1 MQIKRYEVLDIKE
14 AIKLIKRDLGEDAV
28 IISTRQVNKSEEFGF
43 FGKPFLEVV
52 AAVDYNEEI
61 SINGRDREEDNK
73 KLNYDLIT
81 PLYDDIK
88 FLKDNFESIVEDK
101 VIFVLNSKF
110 EEVKSMLDEL
120 RFSVDF
126 LKKEKSGSK
135 IIDEELFSYLDR
147 LGFDRRISVKLN
159 DIFFKGLVLKN
170 FTPSEKIEYFLKFFK
185 KLIERRLEK
194 KTAPR
199 STADGKI
206 LVSLV
211 GNNGVGKT
219 SSAAK
224 LCAKYIFEKNKHV
237 SLCSLDIL
245 KINGNEALKNYAKKL
260 KIEFASIKNTDEFKT
275 FVSNSDSDV
284 IIVDSFG
291 VNHNNLYQLNN
302 LAKFFDIYKGKMKN
316 SLLLSAQTKSH
327 DAMRIYE
334 SFNNKIGLNSL
345 IITKVDESYSI
356 GNLAGIFLQ
365 SDLTIDYLTNGENV
379 PENIEEAKLDNLYG
393 LFFPKP
399 EMR

>member
-61 SINGRDREEDNK
+61 SVNGREENDK

-110 EEVKSMLDEL
+110 DEVKSILDEI

-126 LKKEKSGSK
+126 LKKDKSGSK

-159 DIFFKGLVLKN
+159 DIFFKDLVLKN
-170 FTPSEKIEYFLKFFK
+170 FTPNEKIEYFLKFFK

-194 KTAPR
+194 KTALA
-199 STADGKI
+199 STIDGKL
-206 LVSLV
+206 LVSLA

-219 SSAAK
+219 STAAK

-245 KINGNEALKNYAKKL
+245 KISSNEALKNYAKKL
-260 KIEFASIKNTDEFKT
+260 KIDFASIKNPEEFKS
-275 FVSNSDSDV
+275 FISNADSDIV
-284 IIVDSFG
+284 IIDSFG

-302 LAKFFDIYKGKMKN
+302 LAKFFDIYKGKIKN
-316 SLLLSAQTKSH
+316 CLLLSAQTKSH

-379 PENIEEAKLDNLYG
+379 PENIEEAKLDNLFN
-393 LFFPKP
+393 LFFPRP
-399 EMR
+399 EI

>member
-61 SINGRDREEDNK
+61 SVSGREENDK
-73 KLNYDLIT
+73 KLSYDLIT

-110 EEVKSMLDEL
+110 DEVKSILDEI

-159 DIFFKGLVLKN
+159 DIFFKDLVLKN
-170 FTPSEKIEYFLKFFK
+170 FTPNEKIEYFLKFFK

-194 KTAPR
+194 KTASA
-199 STADGKI
+199 STIDGKLLI
-206 LVSLV
+206 SLA

-219 SSAAK
+219 STAAK

-245 KINGNEALKNYAKKL
+245 KISSNEALKNYAKKL
-260 KIEFASIKNTDEFKT
+260 KIDFASIKNPEEFKS
-275 FVSNSDSDV
+275 FISNANSD
-284 IIVDSFG
+284 IIIIDSFG
-291 VNHNNLYQLNN
+291 VNHNNVYQLNN
-302 LAKFFDIYKGKMKN
+302 LAKFFDIYKGKIKN
-316 SLLLSAQTKSH
+316 FLLLSAQTKSH

-345 IITKVDESYSI
+345 IVTKVDESYSI

-379 PENIEEAKLDNLYG
+379 PENIEEAKLDNLFN
-393 LFFPKP
+393 LFFPRP
-399 EMR
+399 EI

>member
-61 SINGRDREEDNK
+61 SVNGREENDK

-110 EEVKSMLDEL
+110 DEVKSILDEI

-126 LKKEKSGSK
+126 LKKDKSGSK

-159 DIFFKGLVLKN
+159 DIFFKDLVLKN
-170 FTPSEKIEYFLKFFK
+170 FTPNEKIEYFLKFFK

-194 KTAPR
+194 KTALA
-199 STADGKI
+199 STIDGKL
-206 LVSLV
+206 LVSLA

-219 SSAAK
+219 STAAK
-224 LCAKYIFEKNKHV
+224 LCAKYIFEKNKPV

-245 KINGNEALKNYAKKL
+245 KISSNEALKNYAKKL
-260 KIEFASIKNTDEFKT
+260 KIDFASIKNPEEFKS
-275 FVSNSDSDV
+275 FISNADSDIV
-284 IIVDSFG
+284 IIDSFG

-302 LAKFFDIYKGKMKN
+302 LAKFFDIYKGKIKN
-316 SLLLSAQTKSH
+316 CLLLSAQTKSH

-379 PENIEEAKLDNLYG
+379 PENIEEAKLDNLFN
-393 LFFPKP
+393 LFFPRP
-399 EMR
+399 EI

>member
-61 SINGRDREEDNK
+61 SVNGREENDK
-73 KLNYDLIT
+73 KLSYDLIT

-110 EEVKSMLDEL
+110 DEVKSILDEI

-126 LKKEKSGSK
+126 LKKDKSGSK

-159 DIFFKGLVLKN
+159 DIFFRDLVLKN
-170 FTPSEKIEYFLKFFK
+170 FMPNEKIEYFLKFFK

-194 KTAPR
+194 KTALT
-199 STADGKI
+199 STIDGKLLI
-206 LVSLV
+206 SLT

-219 SSAAK
+219 STAAK

-245 KINGNEALKNYAKKL
+245 KISSNEALKNYAKKL
-260 KIEFASIKNTDEFKT
+260 KIEFASIKNPEEFKS
-275 FVSNSDSDV
+275 FISSVDSD
-284 IIVDSFG
+284 IIIIDSFG

-302 LAKFFDIYKGKMKN
+302 LAKFFDIYKGKIKN

-379 PENIEEAKLDNLYG
+379 PENIEEATLDNLYS

-399 EMR
+399 EI

>member
-61 SINGRDREEDNK
+61 SVNVKEDNDK

-110 EEVKSMLDEL
+110 DEVKSILDEI
-120 RFSVDF
+120 RFSVDS
-126 LKKEKSGSK
+126 LKKEKYSSK

-159 DIFFKGLVLKN
+159 DIFFKDLVLKN
-170 FTPSEKIEYFLKFFK
+170 FTPNEKIEYFLKFFK

-194 KTAPR
+194 KTALT
-199 STADGKI
+199 STIDGKLLI
-206 LVSLV
+206 SLT

-219 SSAAK
+219 STAAK

-245 KINGNEALKNYAKKL
+245 KVSSNEALKNYAKKL
-260 KIEFASIKNTDEFKT
+260 KIEFVSIKNPEEFKY
-275 FVSNSDSDV
+275 FISNADSD
-284 IIVDSFG
+284 IIIIDSFG

-302 LAKFFDIYKGKMKN
+302 LAKFFDIYKGKIKN

-327 DAMRIYE
+327 DAMRIYK

-379 PENIEEAKLDNLYG
+379 PENIEEAKLDNLYS

-399 EMR
+399 EI